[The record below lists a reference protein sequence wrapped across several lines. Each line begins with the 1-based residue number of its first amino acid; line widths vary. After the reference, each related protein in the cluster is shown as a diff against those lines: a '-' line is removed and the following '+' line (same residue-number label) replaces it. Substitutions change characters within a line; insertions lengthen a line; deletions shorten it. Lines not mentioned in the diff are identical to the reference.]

1 MTTISTPTELITAVP
16 FLLNAQP
23 SESLVVIAL
32 SEGAIELA
40 LQVEL
45 PAAFNV
51 DNGADKFADN
61 YESFVNPL
69 RQAKVDELLL
79 LAYLPPHFQSEIGD
93 QIWEQIQGVCEEIAP
108 VKDFLIIRAGR
119 WRSFLC
125 KDLTC
130 CDLQGEPMPDI
141 TSSAIAAEHVFQG
154 LPMPPLELDNPRRTT
169 LPLLIAD
176 AQREYQRCAP
186 ERRSKRGVIALLR
199 LISHFAI
206 AKELHDER
214 LIADALVALTDIQV
228 RDFGI
233 GSHGD
238 ENLQLHCELWS
249 VLLERAPGGYQA
261 PTATL
266 LAVVRYEAGD
276 AEGAKGA
283 LERALCDDPHY
294 SLAHLLQKTFAAG
307 WPPEAFTTMR
317 HQLHPK
323 LQAELLG

>member
-23 SESLVVIAL
+23 QESLVFIAL
-32 SEGAIELA
+32 SEGTVELA
-40 LQVEL
+40 VQTEL
-45 PAAFNV
+45 PTTADLDANQAFL
-51 DNGADKFADN
+51 A
-61 YESFVNPL
+61 PL
-69 RQAKVDELLL
+69 RESHADQLLL
-79 LAYLPPHFQSEIGD
+79 LAYLPPDFAREDGD
-93 QIWEQIQGVCEEIAP
+93 QMWEQVQGLCEEIAP
-108 VKDFLIIRAGR
+108 VKDFLIIHNGR

-125 KDLTC
+125 KESTC
-130 CDLQGEPMPDI
+130 CAPHGEPLPDI
-141 TSSAIAAEHVFQG
+141 ASSAIAAEHVFQG
-154 LPMPPLELDNPRRTT
+154 LMMPPLELESKSKPA
-169 LPLLIAD
+169 LGQLIDQARAD
-176 AQREYQRCAP
+176 YQGCAP

-199 LISHFAI
+199 LISYFAI
-206 AKELHDER
+206 HRELTDER
-214 LIADALVALTDIQV
+214 LVADALVALTDIQV

-238 ENLQLHCELWS
+238 ENLELHRLLWKA
-249 VLLERAPGGYQA
+249 LLECAPDGYQA

-276 AEGAKGA
+276 AQGAKSA

-317 HQLHPK
+317 HELHPK